1 MRIRFHPRLFP
12 IPQEAP
18 SPSGAARPGRRGASL
33 PFCAAAFSPAAN
45 PN

>member
-18 SPSGAARPGRRGASL
+18 SPSGAARPRRGGLFA
-33 PFCAAAFSPAAN
+33 FCAAAFSPAAN